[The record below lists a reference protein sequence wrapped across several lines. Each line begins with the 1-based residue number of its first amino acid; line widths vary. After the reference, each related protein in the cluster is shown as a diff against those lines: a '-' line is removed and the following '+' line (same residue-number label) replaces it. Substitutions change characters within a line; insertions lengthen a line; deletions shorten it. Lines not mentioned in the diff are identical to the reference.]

1 MPEPR
6 VDLSVVVP
14 VYGCR
19 ASLVALYER
28 LTAAVGRVT
37 DDYEL
42 LFVDDGTDDG
52 SWDVLAGLAA
62 ADPAVRA
69 IRLSRNFGQDA
80 AITAGLTRCAGA
92 WVVVMDCDLQEPPE
106 AIPELYTR
114 AQEGYEVVRT
124 IRGRRQHARLRRAA
138 SRAYR
143 RVLLERA
150 REVEYSNMSLLSR
163 KVVDAFLSLRDSDRE
178 FTLALDWLGFPQ
190 TAVDIEYQPRAEG
203 RSSYTVGRL
212 LRVALAG
219 MTFRTTILLR
229 VVVLC
234 GFVVAALGVG
244 LAAFNV
250 YERFAGHQPQGY
262 TSLVVLLLLFGGFII
277 LCVGVVGLYVGR
289 IFEQVRQRPLF
300 LVDREVGGGA
310 EDPERERSEREPTAG
325 S

>member
-19 ASLVALYER
+19 ASLAPLYER
-28 LTAAVGRVT
+28 LTAAVGEVT

-80 AITAGLTRCAGA
+80 AITAGLTRSTGA
-92 WVVVMDCDLQEPPE
+92 WAVVLDCDLQEPPE

-124 IRGRRQHARLRRAA
+124 IRSRRQHARLRRAA

-143 RVLLERA
+143 RVLLERT

-190 TAVDIEYQPRAEG
+190 TAVDVDYHPRAEG
-203 RSSYTVGRL
+203 RSSYTFGRL
-212 LRVALAG
+212 LRVGLAG
-219 MTFRTTILLR
+219 MTFRTTVLLR
-229 VVVLC
+229 VVVMC

-250 YERFAGHQPQGY
+250 YERLAGHQPQGY

-310 EDPERERSEREPTAG
+310 ADPERERSGSEPTTG

>member
-1 MPEPR
+1 MTEAR
-6 VDLSVVVP
+6 LELSVVVP

-28 LTAAVGRVT
+28 LTAALRGVT
-37 DDYEL
+37 RDYEL
-42 LFVDDGTDDG
+42 VFVDDGTGDG

-69 IRLSRNFGQDA
+69 LRLSRNFGQDA
-80 AITAGLTRCAGA
+80 AITAGLSRSAGR
-92 WVVVMDCDLQEPPE
+92 WTVVMDCDLQEPPE
-106 AIPELYTR
+106 AIPDLYTR

-124 IRGRRQHARLRRAA
+124 VRSGRQHSRARRAA
-138 SRAYR
+138 SRTYR
-143 RVLLERA
+143 RLLLERA

-163 KVVDAFLSLRDSDRE
+163 KVVDAYLSLNDSDRE

-190 TAVDIEYQPRAEG
+190 ATVDIDYQPRAEG
-203 RSSYTVGRL
+203 ESSYTLRRL
-212 LRVALAG
+212 LRVGLAG
-219 MTFRTTILLR
+219 MTFRTTVLLR
-229 VVVLC
+229 VVVIT
-234 GFVVAALGVG
+234 GFVVAVIGVG
-244 LAAFNV
+244 LAAYNV

-289 IFEQVRQRPLF
+289 IFEQVRRRPLF
-300 LVDREVGGGA
+300 LVDREVGGAPA
-310 EDPERERSEREPTAG
+310 EAEPAQREPTAG